1 MVDLTTQT
9 TFFQNARANLGP
21 QLTSPLGNFNIT
33 LPALSAQGTISQS
46 AMNSL
51 YATAAAAFPAVW
63 TSAIQNQINAL
74 LTACG
79 YLGTVLMPLSILAIA
94 NASGANGATVS
105 TTVTLPN
112 ALPNTSYMVVLD
124 AGQSCSWF
132 ISGKTTTQF
141 VANMIP
147 PSGSTAIAAGSFNAL
162 ISS

>member
-9 TFFQNARANLGP
+9 TTYQNAPANLGP
-21 QLTSPLGNFNIT
+21 QLFNLLGSFGII
-33 LPALSAQGTISQS
+33 LPALSAQGTITQS
-46 AMNSL
+46 AMNTL
-51 YATAAAAFPAVW
+51 YATAAAAYPAVW
-63 TSAIQNQINAL
+63 TSAIATEINNPLIAM
-74 LTACG
+74 G
-79 YLGTVLMPLSILAIA
+79 YLSTVLMPLVMTGIA
-94 NASGANGATVS
+94 NASRANGATVS

-162 ISS
+162 ITN